1 MNKPLYLQAF
11 ERLPERFRKP
21 NTKDLYYVLYNG
33 SDELESA
40 YQMVKD
46 SRSIDKAF
54 GQTLDLLGAN
64 VGEFRAEG
72 MDDDLYRLYI
82 KVRIISN
89 LSIGD
94 IPTINYV
101 MSTLLG
107 DKYISIVEGYLDKE
121 FLENEPA
128 ALRLSILNSAKRL
141 PYDVMDRIKAAGIR
155 ILIDEIFATEL
166 KLETRS
172 GDSKYL
178 QYLCGEH
185 PCGDIPYPWAIGEP
199 IHVGLG
205 LKTGEYDSNNYYGYP
220 GKEWKAGEIRR
231 DTKDIEV
238 RYVQNFNREE
248 VYDFGGD
255 I

>member
-1 MNKPLYLQAF
+1 MNKPLYLKAF

-33 SDELESA
+33 SDEIESA
-40 YQMVKD
+40 YQTIKD
-46 SRSIDKAF
+46 SQNIDNAF

-64 VGEFRAEG
+64 VGEFRQEG

-107 DKYISIVEGYLDKE
+107 DKYLSIKEGFLDDEYLYH
-121 FLENEPA
+121 EPA
-128 ALRLSILNSAKRL
+128 SLRMGVHNTTEFI
-141 PYDVMDRIKAAGIR
+141 PYDVLERIKAAGIR
-155 ILIDEIFATEL
+155 ILIDEIFATEC
-166 KLETRS
+166 KVQTQY
-172 GDSKYL
+172 GDANNVKVW
-178 QYLCGEH
+178 LCGEH
-185 PCGDIPYPWAIGEP
+185 NCGEIPYNYTVGQAEIIG
-199 IHVGLG
+199 V
-205 LKTGEYDSNNYYGYP
+205 KVRTSRFDSENNYGF
-220 GKEWKAGEIRR
+220 AGEGYRAGELR
-231 DTKDIEV
+231 NDYDD
-238 RYVQNFNREE
+238 RLYLVQDMSSDVNI
-248 VYDFGGD
+248 DFGGD